1 MNYPTEGNYPQ
12 NEKEVVLSAD
22 AKELFGVKVGDS
34 ITLNTHAGD
43 LGYTITGFYQDDSEF
58 NSMVNGNL
66 RICEPGVLLIHIRS
80 LNGETSASQFY
91 IRFLK

>member
-34 ITLNTHAGD
+34 ITLNTQCWGWV
-43 LGYTITGFYQDDSEF
+43 LSITGFYQDDSEF
-58 NSMVNGNL
+58 NSMVNG
-66 RICEPGVLLIHIRS
+66 ICVYVNRDTFNI
-80 LNGETSASQFY
+80 SAV
-91 IRFLK
+91 

>member
-34 ITLNTHAGD
+34 ITLNTHAGIWD
-43 LGYTITGFYQDDSEF
+43 IPLLDFIK
-58 NSMVNGNL
+58 MILNL
-66 RICEPGVLLIHIRS
+66 TVW
-80 LNGETSASQFY
+80 
-91 IRFLK
+91 